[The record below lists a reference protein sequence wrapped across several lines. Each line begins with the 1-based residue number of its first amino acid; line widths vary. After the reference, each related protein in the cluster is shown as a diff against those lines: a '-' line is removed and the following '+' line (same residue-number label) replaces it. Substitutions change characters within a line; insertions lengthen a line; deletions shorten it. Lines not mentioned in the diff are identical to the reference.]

1 MRLKLAGRRHILLPQ
16 LAALQL
22 HFVPTGDVKLMTEE
36 DLSTENYSN
45 LNMR

>member
-1 MRLKLAGRRHILLPQ
+1 MRLKLAGRGHISLPRS
-16 LAALQL
+16 AALQL
-22 HFVPTGDVKLMTEE
+22 HFVPTGDVKVMTEE